1 MKKLVLLLITACL
14 LITGCKKEESKFSF
28 DEKYYHKSE
37 FIELEKEN
45 LNKLIKD
52 KESFGI
58 FIYQPLCSN
67 SYEFNKVLT
76 EFSKKYQIS
85 FYKMSYSNMKETNL
99 GDSIKYY
106 PSLVIFKDGKMIDFL
121 DANSNEDTDYYKTLR
136 GLKKWFSK
144 YVNIEETYINNTNT
158 SGDSETET
166 NTYTKIDT
174 LLENIVYDEN
184 KVNIYFFWGD
194 GCPHCKE
201 EFKFFES
208 IKTEYGDY
216 FTLNSFEVWHN
227 DKNQDLLKQFAG
239 SMGDEVSEIPYT
251 IIGNKTF
258 TGFGES
264 HEKEILEAIKEQYK
278 NSYDVYF
285 DKKS

>member
-1 MKKLVLLLITACL
+1 MKKIFLLLIMFCI
-14 LITGCKKEESKFSF
+14 LITGCKKEVSKFSF
-28 DEKYYHKSE
+28 DEKYYNKSE
-37 FIELEKEN
+37 FIELEKDN

-85 FYKMSYSNMKETNL
+85 FYKMSFSNMKETNL
-99 GDSIKYY
+99 GETIKYY
-106 PSLVIFKDGKMIDFL
+106 PSLVIFKDGKMVDYL
-121 DANSNEDTDYYKTLR
+121 DANSNEDSDYYKTLR
-136 GLKKWFSK
+136 GFKKWFSK
-144 YVNIEETYINNTNT
+144 YVNIEEIYINNTDTN
-158 SGDSETET
+158 SNLDEET

-174 LLENIVYDEN
+174 VLENIVYDEN

-227 DKNQDLLKQFAG
+227 EKNQDLFKQFAG
-239 SMGDEVSEIPYT
+239 SMGDEVSGIPYT

-264 HEKEILEAIKEQYK
+264 HEKEFLEAIKEQYK

>member
-1 MKKLVLLLITACL
+1 MKKLVLLLIMACL

-85 FYKMSYSNMKETNL
+85 FYKMSYSNMKETKL

-121 DANSNEDTDYYKTLR
+121 DANSNEDINYYKTLR

-144 YVNIEETYINNTNT
+144 YVNIEETYINNTDT

-239 SMGDEVSEIPYT
+239 SMGDEVSGIPYT

-258 TGFGES
+258 TGFGEN
-264 HEKEILEAIKEQYK
+264 HEKEILDAIKEQYK